1 MAKKQTNWSRA
12 YNEKSY
18 DRLAITVPKGHKAT
32 VESAAAAV
40 GESVNGYV
48 QRAIL
53 DWMGMKEWPSV
64 QDVLPEGIKTTSNE
78 P

>member
-1 MAKKQTNWSRA
+1 MGKTSSAVKNRYNAKV
-12 YNEKSY
+12 Y
-18 DRLAITVPKGHKAT
+18 DQLPIRIPKGHKST

-53 DWMGMKEWPSV
+53 DRLGLEDWPVIQAAPAGDSGEV
-64 QDVLPEGIKTTSNE
+64 KAPE
-78 P
+78 